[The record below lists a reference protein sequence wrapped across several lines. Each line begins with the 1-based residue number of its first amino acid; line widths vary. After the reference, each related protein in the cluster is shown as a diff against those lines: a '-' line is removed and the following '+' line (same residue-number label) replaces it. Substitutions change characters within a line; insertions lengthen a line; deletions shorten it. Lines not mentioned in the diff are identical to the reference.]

1 MYTTKLKLL
10 DSLLQEAFQ
19 ISNLSKMAP
28 TIEDL
33 LEFLKKDKLERAEER
48 EHDKKE
54 LKELISDGVKK
65 EVASLIEPINARVD
79 TVEKAQ
85 EDMSS
90 QLKVMSDEIK
100 ELRDQLKSKDG
111 QARGELSQTQ
121 PSSQPSNAPSG
132 PGRVSEPIQTCTV
145 NGSDQSELL
154 EIISLGR
161 RTVGLHKIDRADL
174 ERMRQEQ
181 YGGAKTEEQ
190 ERLLAVQEYL
200 RCELKIDSDMI
211 KSMAIERIFPPPVG
225 EPSHLYVTFR
235 HESAVAKIFER
246 TRLMRSGSRI
256 LYYVPRQF
264 KYRAKAIR
272 EIEYQLR
279 HAEKFQTRIKM
290 GLNEKG

>member
-1 MYTTKLKLL
+1 MIASILALIFFFA
-10 DSLLQEAFQ
+10 AFCF
-19 ISNLSKMAP
+19 A
-28 TIEDL
+28 
-33 LEFLKKDKLERAEER
+33 F
-48 EHDKKE
+48 
-54 LKELISDGVKK
+54 
-65 EVASLIEPINARVD
+65 ARVD

-200 RCELKIDSDMI
+200 RCELKIGDRKNLSSPCWRT
-211 KSMAIERIFPPPVG
+211 KSPVC
-225 EPSHLYVTFR
+225 HL
-235 HESAVAKIFER
+235 
-246 TRLMRSGSRI
+246 
-256 LYYVPRQF
+256 
-264 KYRAKAIR
+264 
-272 EIEYQLR
+272 
-279 HAEKFQTRIKM
+279 QT
-290 GLNEKG
+290 

>member
-1 MYTTKLKLL
+1 M
-10 DSLLQEAFQ
+10 
-19 ISNLSKMAP
+19 I
-28 TIEDL
+28 
-33 LEFLKKDKLERAEER
+33 
-48 EHDKKE
+48 
-54 LKELISDGVKK
+54 
-65 EVASLIEPINARVD
+65 
-79 TVEKAQ
+79 
-85 EDMSS
+85 
-90 QLKVMSDEIK
+90 
-100 ELRDQLKSKDG
+100 
-111 QARGELSQTQ
+111 
-121 PSSQPSNAPSG
+121 
-132 PGRVSEPIQTCTV
+132 
-145 NGSDQSELL
+145 GSDQSELL

-200 RCELKIDSDMI
+200 RCELKIDSDII
-211 KSMAIERIFPPPVG
+211 KSMEIERIFPPPVG

-290 GLNEKG
+290 GLTDLELWKKVRGINNKWEKVSLPKTLPPVDLNISAENVEYSFSPPPGRPGQINRAEKRDRDSTGSNSELNNRKLSRNDEFHIALEKANLVSASAAISPVKDGQGLQKKPDNGMVLSVSGTPLKQHNNQDLSSSPIISSKPIKK